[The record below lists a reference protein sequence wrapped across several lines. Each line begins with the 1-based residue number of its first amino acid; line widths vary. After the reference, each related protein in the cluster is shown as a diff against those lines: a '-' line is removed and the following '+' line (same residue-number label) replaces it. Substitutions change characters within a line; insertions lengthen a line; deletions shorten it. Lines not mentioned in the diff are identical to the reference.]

1 MPEQNSEE
9 VDKMIQNE
17 TTETTELSNENTV
30 STEKEIKTYKCAT
43 LGVFG
48 SSKHIRI
55 DSNEVKPVGKNE
67 IAIDVQ
73 ACGINF
79 HDIMTRQGLIEQTM
93 KPPFVLGS
101 ECTGI
106 ISEVGE
112 KVTTYKVGDPVVIL
126 LENGAWSERL
136 VLPVVEKVNANQ
148 SSSTTTPPNEETEAT
163 ESVEITVKSIILPR
177 PKTLDVNKAAIIG
190 FAYIPAYIL
199 IHNILN
205 IRPGEIVLV
214 QSAGGGVGTAVGQ
227 LLKLI
232 PNVTLIGVASKVK
245 HEKLA
250 DIYDVLL
257 EPDQDCVTEIK
268 KLYPNGIHA
277 ILDCISG
284 PDTNKLYG
292 ILKPLGKHVIY
303 GMSNLVTG
311 DRKNFL
317 NLAKHWFHM
326 ERISP
331 LKLHD
336 ENLLLAGFSLKSL
349 LFSRDHI
356 QTEVNNLIID
366 VWNELIKLI
375 DDQKIDP
382 IIDSQ
387 WYLNE
392 TKEAMMRLQERKNI
406 GKVVLIP
413 KLKEEEKPENE
424 TVQDNTN
431 VDKSKTTDEV
441 PINSSTN

>member
-1 MPEQNSEE
+1 MTEQNSEE
-9 VDKMIQNE
+9 VNKTLENKTAK
-17 TTETTELSNENTV
+17 TTDLSNENTI
-30 STEKEIKTYKCAT
+30 STEKEMKTYKCVT
-43 LGVFG
+43 LGAFG

-55 DSNEVKPVGKNE
+55 DSNEVKSIGKNE
-67 IAIDVQ
+67 IVIDVQ

-79 HDIMTRQGLIEQTM
+79 HDIMTRQGLVEQTI
-93 KPPFVLGS
+93 KPPFVMGS

-106 ISEVGE
+106 ISEIGE
-112 KVTTYKVGDPVVIL
+112 KVTTYKVGDPVVVL

-136 VLPVVEKVNANQ
+136 VLPVVEKVNSNQ
-148 SSSTTTPPNEETEAT
+148 SSSTTTQPNEETEIT
-163 ESVEITVKSIILPR
+163 ESNEITVKSIILPR

-205 IRPGEIVLV
+205 IRPGDIVLV
-214 QSAGGGVGTAVGQ
+214 HSAGGGIGTSIGQ

-232 PNVTLIGVASKVK
+232 PNVTRIGIASKVK

-250 DIYDVLL
+250 NIYDVLL
-257 EPDQDCVTEIK
+257 EPDQDCVTEIR

-356 QTEVNNLIID
+356 QTEVNNLITD

-375 DDQKIDP
+375 NDQKIDP

-387 WYLNE
+387 WYLDE
-392 TKEAMMRLQERKNI
+392 TKEAMLRLQERKNI

-413 KLKEEEKPENE
+413 KLKEKEKPENV
-424 TVQDNTN
+424 TGQDNEN
-431 VDKSKTTDEV
+431 VDKLKTTDEV
-441 PINSSTN
+441 SFNSSTN

>member
-1 MPEQNSEE
+1 
-9 VDKMIQNE
+9 
-17 TTETTELSNENTV
+17 
-30 STEKEIKTYKCAT
+30 
-43 LGVFG
+43 
-48 SSKHIRI
+48 
-55 DSNEVKPVGKNE
+55 
-67 IAIDVQ
+67 
-73 ACGINF
+73 
-79 HDIMTRQGLIEQTM
+79 MTRQGLIEQTM

-214 QSAGGGVGTAVGQ
+214 QSAGGGVVYF
-227 LLKLI
+227 I
-232 PNVTLIGVASKVK
+232 DSNN
-245 HEKLA
+245 
-250 DIYDVLL
+250 
-257 EPDQDCVTEIK
+257 EPENQNSSR
-268 KLYPNGIHA
+268 LYPNGIHA

-303 GMSNLVTG
+303 GKRNYFLAYDYIIFLFSMSNLVTG

-392 TKEAMMRLQERKNI
+392 VRKKI
-406 GKVVLIP
+406 HG
-413 KLKEEEKPENE
+413 
-424 TVQDNTN
+424 DCSDGGGDGSS
-431 VDKSKTTDEV
+431 DKRGDDASTRKKKYWKSCF
-441 PINSSTN
+441 NS

>member
-303 GMSNLVTG
+303 GKRNY
-311 DRKNFL
+311 FL
-317 NLAKHWFHM
+317 AYDYIIF
-326 ERISP
+326 
-331 LKLHD
+331 
-336 ENLLLAGFSLKSL
+336 
-349 LFSRDHI
+349 LFSS
-356 QTEVNNLIID
+356 N
-366 VWNELIKLI
+366 
-375 DDQKIDP
+375 
-382 IIDSQ
+382 
-387 WYLNE
+387 
-392 TKEAMMRLQERKNI
+392 
-406 GKVVLIP
+406 
-413 KLKEEEKPENE
+413 
-424 TVQDNTN
+424 
-431 VDKSKTTDEV
+431 
-441 PINSSTN
+441 